1 MKNFHKVERKIRTNK
16 QKKSRK
22 IFIIWLSLF
31 ALGTIYF
38 SSSTTAQSKTNIK
51 PKAAAKPLPNLTLNT
66 TNGQKWSLDENRG
79 RVVLLNFWATWCVPC
94 RAEVPYLVR
103 LSNKYKTGGLDVV
116 GINID
121 GDNIEQINSFI
132 KEFKVDYTVLLTVP
146 GSILTRQKAV
156 PMSLLIDG
164 KGVLVKKYVG
174 AIKESVFEKDITDL
188 LDRKSARTED
198 KWKGKVNETFKQSGK
213 NERRK

>member
-1 MKNFHKVERKIRTNK
+1 MRNRNLVIC
-16 QKKSRK
+16 
-22 IFIIWLSLF
+22 LSFF
-31 ALGTIYF
+31 ALVTGLLISGAF
-38 SSSTTAQSKTNIK
+38 AQQKTK
-51 PKAAAKPLPNLTLNT
+51 TELKSAVKPLPNLSLNT
-66 TNGQKWSLDENRG
+66 VGGQKWSLDETRG
-79 RVVLLNFWATWCVPC
+79 RVVLLNFWATWCAPC
-94 RAEVPYLVR
+94 RVEVPYLVR
-103 LSNKYKTGGLDVV
+103 LSNKYKTGGLNVV
-116 GINID
+116 GVNID
-121 GDNIEQINSFI
+121 SDNIEQINSFI

-146 GSILTRQKAV
+146 GSTLTRQKAV

-198 KWKGKVNETFKQSGK
+198 KWKGKVKETFKQSGK